1 MGSGDAQC
9 GRMRLYCHVDDP
21 GPGVGGR
28 GGMRLIQ
35 LWPAPGRLPAATWAR
50 PSPGQGMS

>member
-50 PSPGQGMS
+50 PSPGQGMR